1 MELDERKSKIL
12 KAIIQNYQET
22 GEPVGS
28 RTISKLT
35 DMGLSS
41 ATIRNEMSDLEDM
54 GLIVQPHT
62 SAGRVPTDLAYR
74 MYVDHL
80 MKEESEPKN
89 ELTPVDKTT
98 DFLLKRMDRMEL
110 MLEQVARVVAENTNY
125 AAMVSSP
132 RYNQN
137 KLKFIQ
143 LSRVDSF
150 KMLLVIVVEGNIIK
164 NKIFDI
170 DEDLRDQ
177 DILSL
182 NLMLNSNLNGLTMD
196 EINLGIITHLTEQ
209 AGSHKEIVSRVL
221 EEVAKAIRPEHNVEV
236 YTSGATNIFKYPELS
251 DNETASEILDT
262 FEEKK
267 QLASMLTESLKAEG
281 QSGIRVYIG
290 DEAPVE
296 SMKDCSI
303 VTTTYELS
311 DGLKGTIGI
320 VGPKRMD
327 YAKVMQ
333 TLQKLLGQ
341 LDTMFPKLPGSVQGE
356 EGKSEDWNREETEKE
371 AVSETETV
379 GRKK

>member
-28 RTISKLT
+28 RTISKYSDLS
-35 DMGLSS
+35 LSS
-41 ATIRNEMSDLEDM
+41 ATIRNEMSDLEEM

-74 MYVDHL
+74 MYVDQL
-80 MKEESEPKN
+80 MKEDREKETEKA
-89 ELTPVDKTT
+89 ELSVPDQKS
-98 DFLLKRMDRMEL
+98 DFLIKRMDRMEL
-110 MLEQVARVVAENTNY
+110 MLEQVARIVADKTNY

-132 RYNQN
+132 RINQT

-143 LSRVDSF
+143 LSRVDEY
-150 KMLLVIVVEGNIIK
+150 KLLMVLVVEGNIIR

-170 DEDLRDQ
+170 HEDLRDQ

-182 NLMLNSNLNGLTMD
+182 NLLLNSNLNGLTMD
-196 EINLGIITHLTEQ
+196 EINLGVITHLTEQ
-209 AGSHKEIVSRVL
+209 AGVHKDIVNRVL
-221 EEVAKAIRPEHNVEV
+221 EEVAKAIRPDHSVEV

-267 QLASMLTESLKAEG
+267 QLAKALSDGLKADG
-281 QSGIRVYIG
+281 HKGIRVYIG
-290 DEAPVE
+290 DETPVD

-303 VTTTYELS
+303 VTATYELS

-327 YAKVMQ
+327 YPKVMK
-333 TLQKLLGQ
+333 TLETLMQQ
-341 LDTMFPKLPGSVQGE
+341 LNAIFPKVPELEKKEPDA
-356 EGKSEDWNREETEKE
+356 EGDVNIVEPAEDEKE
-371 AVSETETV
+371 
-379 GRKK
+379 